1 MQTVKSRNTV
11 SRPKDML
18 DLGRH
23 IVQQKSGRFE
33 PNKFEDQYE
42 AALVDLI
49 NTKRSGKPVT
59 AKARP
64 RGENVVDL
72 MDALR
77 QSIDQ
82 VSSSL
87 AKPAEKP
94 RKAAAGQKEML
105 MPIQGKKVA
114 KETAAKK
121 PASKQRKSACN
132 SGRLAVSSFIQ

>member
-1 MQTVKSRNTV
+1 MKCAPGRNISTTSRTSKSPRTC
-11 SRPKDML
+11 SISIGIL
-18 DLGRH
+18 
-23 IVQQKSGRFE
+23 QQKSGRFE
-33 PNKFEDQYE
+33 PDKFEDQYE

-82 VSSSL
+82 ASSSL
-87 AKPAEKP
+87 AKPAKKP

-121 PASKQRKSACN
+121 PASKQHKSA
-132 SGRLAVSSFIQ
+132 

>member
-1 MQTVKSRNTV
+1 MHHDHAAVVARGQFGHWVRADPTRTPGLTI
-11 SRPKDML
+11 RPCGL
-18 DLGRH
+18 
-23 IVQQKSGRFE
+23 
-33 PNKFEDQYE
+33 
-42 AALVDLI
+42 AANAMTTLI

-64 RGENVVDL
+64 RGENVVDP

-82 VSSSL
+82 ASSSP
-87 AKPAEKP
+87 AKPAKRP

-121 PASKQRKSACN
+121 PASKQRKSA
-132 SGRLAVSSFIQ
+132 

>member
-11 SRPKDML
+11 SRPKDMP

-59 AKARP
+59 AKAPAP
-64 RGENVVDL
+64 R
-72 MDALR
+72 
-77 QSIDQ
+77 
-82 VSSSL
+82 
-87 AKPAEKP
+87 
-94 RKAAAGQKEML
+94 
-105 MPIQGKKVA
+105 
-114 KETAAKK
+114 
-121 PASKQRKSACN
+121 
-132 SGRLAVSSFIQ
+132 

>member
-82 VSSSL
+82 ASWRSQPRSRARRRL
-87 AKPAEKP
+87 AK
-94 RKAAAGQKEML
+94 R
-105 MPIQGKKVA
+105 
-114 KETAAKK
+114 
-121 PASKQRKSACN
+121 RC
-132 SGRLAVSSFIQ
+132 